1 MSKTVLNSIEEV
13 FNNLKSDFD
22 IALEK
27 IKVDLVYAFN
37 GTGKTRISRMF
48 SDSFGNKTLCF
59 NSMFQDEFSWNNSNS
74 FLVLD
79 TLLFNVIVP
88 FSKVVIPV

>member
-1 MSKTVLNSIEEV
+1 MNKEILNNLEGV
-13 FNNLKSDFD
+13 FYNLKSNFD
-22 IALEK
+22 TPTKK

-48 SDSFGNKTLCF
+48 TNLFEKKVLCF

-74 FLVLD
+74 VLV
-79 TLLFNVIVP
+79 IHG
-88 FSKVVIPV
+88 